1 MIDLEA
7 VSGLA
12 RIEAVKARGR
22 YGDFTSTHEAYGVLC
37 EEVDEL
43 LSAIRANMAEEVLEE
58 AIQVSAVALRL
69 AEIVCRR
76 ESKFMERSSL
86 TSAGL
91 ATERA

>member
-43 LSAIRANMAEEVLEE
+43 LSAIRANMADEVFEESV
-58 AIQVSAVALRL
+58 QVASVALRL
-69 AEIVCRR
+69 AEIVSRR
-76 ESKFMERSSL
+76 DPEFMDRSSL